1 MRPEHP
7 DFELIARLARKFDDM
22 SDQDKSLE
30 VTMEKISE
38 VDMESLMYLVTNRA
52 AIMMQR
58 TGLPKTAS
66 DVHSMIASAMIN
78 GFVIGENFQLEN
90 PSLDGIVRRM
100 KAEQKEHFRKML
112 KEDTGRVNDDN

>member
-22 SDQDKSLE
+22 SDQGQSLE
-30 VTMEKISE
+30 ETMEKISE

-52 AIMMQR
+52 AIMLQR
-58 TGLPKTAS
+58 MGLPKTAS

-78 GFVIGENFQLEN
+78 GFIIGENFSLEN
-90 PSLDGIVRRM
+90 KSIDGITRQL
-100 KAEQKEHFRKML
+100 KAQQKHNL
-112 KEDTGRVNDDN
+112 NKEKDDN